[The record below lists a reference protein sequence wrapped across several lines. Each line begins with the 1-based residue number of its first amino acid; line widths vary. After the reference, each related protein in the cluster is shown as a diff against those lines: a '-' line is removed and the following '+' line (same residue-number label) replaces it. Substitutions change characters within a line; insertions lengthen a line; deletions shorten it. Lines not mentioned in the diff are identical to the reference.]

1 MKLSAL
7 VLSFGLGLGLTV
19 CLPALAA
26 PYYQEDYPAPYTSLR
41 GLIDRTQ
48 NDLRAA
54 SEMEHGNEKQHH
66 RYRDA
71 QEHLSNFDRHLVK
84 GKFDKGELNHS
95 IDSIKDILDHNTL
108 QPSTRDSLMHDVEDL
123 RVARD
128 RAWS

>member
-1 MKLSAL
+1 MKSSILVLAL
-7 VLSFGLGLGLTV
+7 GLSFGLAAS
-19 CLPALAA
+19 LPAAA
-26 PYYQEDYPAPYTSLR
+26 TPYHQEEYPAPYSSLR

-54 SEMEHGNEKQHH
+54 SELEHGSEKQHK

-95 IDSIKDILDHNTL
+95 IDAIKDILDHNTL
-108 QPSTRDSLMHDVEDL
+108 QPSTRDSLMRDGSDL

-128 RAWS
+128 RTW